1 MVVGYDV
8 AHPGKP
14 TRDEIMNKMPPM
26 KPSVVGVSG
35 LFQRT
40 LMSSS
45 FFFSSLSIG
54 LSIQKHLLVIITF
67 KLRDEKRY

>member
-1 MVVGYDV
+1 MVVDYDV

-35 LFQRT
+35 LVQH
-40 LMSSS
+40 S
-45 FFFSSLSIG
+45 
-54 LSIQKHLLVIITF
+54 
-67 KLRDEKRY
+67 

>member
-35 LFQRT
+35 LLQRT
-40 LMSSS
+40 GMVSA
-45 FFFSSLSIG
+45 FFSVCL
-54 LSIQKHLLVIITF
+54 
-67 KLRDEKRY
+67 